1 MKNVEFRM
9 FGATMRLVVLVLLIS
24 TALIVMGKLTGSEW
38 VTLTMGLVGGWVLRD
53 GATKAAEAYRDTKVP
68 PQ

>member
-1 MKNVEFRM
+1 MRNVEYRM
-9 FGATMRLVVLVLLIS
+9 FGATMRLVIFVFIVA
-24 TALIVMGKLTGSEW
+24 TALIVIDKLTGSEW

-53 GATKAAEAYRDTKVP
+53 GAAKASEAYRDTKMP